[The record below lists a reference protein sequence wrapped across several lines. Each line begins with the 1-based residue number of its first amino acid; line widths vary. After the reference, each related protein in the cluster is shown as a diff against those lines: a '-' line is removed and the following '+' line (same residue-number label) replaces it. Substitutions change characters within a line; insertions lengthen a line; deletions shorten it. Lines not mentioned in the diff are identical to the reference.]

1 MSSII
6 ARLYGIIDI
15 LAATIIFFGV
25 PAPSMIK
32 LVIVAILLIKG
43 IPSIAGDMFCKVYAV
58 FDILA
63 AVIIFAAFAAPDMIK
78 ILIASIMVFKGI
90 PSLL

>member
-1 MSSII
+1 MPSII
-6 ARLYGIIDI
+6 AKIYGIIDI
-15 LAATIIFFGV
+15 LAALIVLFAI
-25 PAPSMIK
+25 PMPNLIK
-32 LVIVAILLIKG
+32 IAIVAILLIKG

-63 AVIIFAAFAAPDMIK
+63 AVIIFAAFAAPDAIK